1 MRAKKDSIER
11 RRTLIAHLFLWNLQ
25 KIYRNQ
31 AFHLIDDKIL
41 SLSLCS

>member
-1 MRAKKDSIER
+1 MQATKDFIER
-11 RRTLIAHLFLWNLQ
+11 RRTLIAHLFLWNFQ

-41 SLSLCS
+41 SLSLYS